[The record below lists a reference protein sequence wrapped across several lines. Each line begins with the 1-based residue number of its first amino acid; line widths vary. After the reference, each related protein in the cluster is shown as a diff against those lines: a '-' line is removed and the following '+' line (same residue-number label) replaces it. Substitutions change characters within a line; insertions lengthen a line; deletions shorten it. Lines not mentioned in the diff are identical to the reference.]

1 MSEVK
6 ILKGESLERAMKRL
20 SKKIDREN
28 TMDEMR
34 KRRYY
39 EKPSV
44 ARKIKKQNHKFQAKV
59 EAKRNKAE
67 RKRV

>member
-6 ILKGESLERAMKRL
+6 IVKGESLERAMKRL

-44 ARKIKKQNHKFQAKV
+44 ARKIKKQTIKK
-59 EAKRNKAE
+59 
-67 RKRV
+67 